1 MGFPE
6 AAQALYFQF
15 RNNNVLY
22 NCMQF
27 QQKQNKKARIFFIDD
42 EKMMLDMYVM
52 KFKSAGFDVVACD
65 DSSSALQQII
75 SFQPDIIFLDLVMA
89 KEDGLNLLKKIKSA
103 IEIKW
108 IPVIMLSNIDNVI
121 DKKECLKY
129 GASNY
134 LIKHRFQPSDL
145 VAYAEEILA
154 QV

>member
-1 MGFPE
+1 
-6 AAQALYFQF
+6 
-15 RNNNVLY
+15 
-22 NCMQF
+22 MQF
-27 QQKQNKKARIFFIDD
+27 KQKQSFEKKSKYRVFFIDD
-42 EKMMLDMYVM
+42 EKMILDMYAM
-52 KFKSAGFDVVACD
+52 KFQSAGFEVMACD
-65 DSSSALQQII
+65 DCSSVLQQII

-89 KEDGLNLLKKIKSA
+89 KDDGLTVLKKIKSV

-108 IPVIMLSNIDNVI
+108 IPVIMLSNVDNAV

-145 VAYAEEILA
+145 VTYAEEILA